1 MSTSEK
7 RAREDKRNQK
17 ARDKEQRRQE
27 RRNSPSRGQPEIV
40 SAADIIGNVRPIED
54 VMLSLQ
60 STAYVERSSAAIP
73 AKLFVGSLND
83 ATTSASLRK
92 HFEPHSPI
100 AEAVV
105 ITDRSTGA
113 SRNFG
118 FVTVADRKAA
128 PAVIK
133 ALHHSELDGNSIVV
147 NVATE
152 KR

>member
-1 MSTSEK
+1 MSTPEK

-17 ARDKEQRRQE
+17 AREKLQRRLE
-27 RRNSPSRGQPEIV
+27 KRHAAPRGEPEIV
-40 SAADIIGNVRPIED
+40 SAADITGYLPAIEEVMHSISGNVQ
-54 VMLSLQ
+54 VQ
-60 STAYVERSSAAIP
+60 RSAPAIP

-83 ATTSASLRK
+83 VTTSASLRN

-118 FVTVADRKAA
+118 FVTVADRKSA
-128 PAVIK
+128 PAVIS
-133 ALHHSELDGNSIVV
+133 ALHQSELDGNRIVV
-147 NVATE
+147 NIATE